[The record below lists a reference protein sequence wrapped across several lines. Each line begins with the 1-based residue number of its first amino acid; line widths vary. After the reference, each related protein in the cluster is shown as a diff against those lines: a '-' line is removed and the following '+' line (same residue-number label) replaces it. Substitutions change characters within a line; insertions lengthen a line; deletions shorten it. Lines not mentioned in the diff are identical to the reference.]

1 MSEFLHP
8 GNHPDADQLSA
19 FAEHVLPDHERLETL
34 AHLAECADCRHI
46 VFLAQRAQETQAP
59 LADAALG
66 RFGWLR
72 NWRNLWP
79 VAAALAC
86 GLLVV
91 AAFLQRRHSTDVP
104 QKSDIAFESAA
115 PVPPSRAQL
124 PQPVVPGVPPSGPA
138 PLPKSST
145 TARVASS
152 LRPAPASP
160 HSGVGGIASVHSDL
174 ATDHVTN
181 NLSVFSPNAP
191 ATGRQSANASSGSSS
206 LGSVIGSPVAQAPPL
221 QEQKNNPLDVNG
233 AQTVVLQSQ
242 NQLFSQQATAPRSSS
257 ELSQSDIQHNA
268 SQTVSI
274 PGAAPALQTESAVV
288 SASVFSPATAAQAK
302 SIRTPLPSKRPAVS
316 TISNGLETLAVDSAG
331 DLFICEDA
339 GIRWR
344 RVAHQW
350 TGKAIKV
357 SVASPASTTQ
367 PVPGKSLSAGATAST
382 NFETA
387 TPAAVAP
394 RVGFELTTDIG
405 AIWSSPDGLVWKQR

>member
-8 GNHPDADQLSA
+8 GHHPDADQLSA
-19 FAEHVLPDHERLETL
+19 FAEQVLPDHERLETL
-34 AHLAECADCRHI
+34 AHLSECADCRQI

-59 LADAALG
+59 LADAPLG

-86 GLLVV
+86 GLFVV
-91 AAFLQRRHSTDVP
+91 AAFLQRRHPTDVP
-104 QKSDIAFESAA
+104 QKSDIAMESGA
-115 PVPPSRAQL
+115 PVPASQAHL
-124 PQPVVPGVPPSGPA
+124 PQSVVPGVPPS
-138 PLPKSST
+138 PKPST
-145 TARVASS
+145 TRSVSS
-152 LRPAPASP
+152 SPHAAPASP
-160 HSGVGGIASVHSDL
+160 HSGVGGIASVHGDL
-174 ATDHVTN
+174 ATDHLAN
-181 NLSVFSPNAP
+181 NLSVFSPNAL
-191 ATGRQSANASSGSSS
+191 ATGRQSAYALSADASSLSSD
-206 LGSVIGSPVAQAPPL
+206 VGSPVAQAPPL
-221 QEQKNNPLDVNG
+221 LEKKNNPLNVDG
-233 AQTVVLQSQ
+233 GQTAALQSQ
-242 NQLFSQQATAPRSSS
+242 NQLFPQQAIVPRPLSGP
-257 ELSQSDIQHNA
+257 SQSDIQRSA

-274 PGAAPALQTESAVV
+274 TGAAPALQTESAAV
-288 SASVFSPATAAQAK
+288 SASVSSLGTAAQAK
-302 SIRTPLPSKRPAVS
+302 SIRAPLPSKRPAVS

-331 DLFICEDA
+331 DLFVCEDA

-357 SVASPASTTQ
+357 SVASPASMTQ

-382 NFETA
+382 NFESA